1 MSTLKRLLLWLTL
14 LLAAGCNLSV
24 AAPET
29 PVPTPDVPVV
39 EFLFPPNNSTV
50 LEGTDLTLD
59 IVARDTSI
67 GVSRLE
73 VYLNGVLLREVE
85 LADYT
90 VEPVYRVQVNWLAD
104 GAGLHALTAVAF
116 RPDGTPS
123 DEGRITLEVV
133 PRPTPTP

>member
-1 MSTLKRLLLWLTL
+1 MFSLKRLWLWSLVLLV
-14 LLAAGCNLSV
+14 AGCNLSA

-29 PVPTPDVPVV
+29 PVATPDVPVV
-39 EFLFPPNNSTV
+39 EFLYPPNNSTV

-73 VYLNGVLLREVE
+73 VYLNDVLLREVE

-90 VEPVYRVQVNWLAD
+90 VEPVYRIQVNWLAD
-104 GAGLHALTAVAF
+104 GAGLHALTAIAF
-116 RPDGTPS
+116 RPDGTRS
-123 DEGRITLEVV
+123 DEGRITLEIV

>member
-1 MSTLKRLLLWLTL
+1 MSTLKRLLLCSTL
-14 LLAAGCNLSV
+14 LLAAGCNLGA

-29 PVPTPDVPVV
+29 PIPTPDVPVV
-39 EFLFPPNNSTV
+39 EFLYPPNNSTV

-59 IVARDTSI
+59 VVARDDSV

-73 VYLNGVLLREVE
+73 IYLNDVLLREVE

-90 VEPVYRVQVNWLAD
+90 VEPIYRVQVNWRAD
-104 GAGLHALTAVAF
+104 GAGLHALTAIAF

-123 DEGRITLEVV
+123 DEGRVTLEVV